1 MRGVLHYNLLAFAEE
16 RSTLNIMAKPKS
28 SSQILT
34 GKQFSNQILK
44 LIGNEEPSAWAKR
57 HKIKKEVMETI
68 LAGKIPDLPDLFKL
82 SRALHTTIDELL
94 TGMKL
99 YKCYSAEE
107 QEYIDKV
114 VNVLRSKH
122 EASKSSLKDAIKVY
136 YCLICE

>member
-1 MRGVLHYNLLAFAEE
+1 MIIIQTVNKFHRFIE
-16 RSTLNIMAKPKS
+16 RRQTAM
-28 SSQILT
+28 ILT
-34 GKQFSNQILK
+34 GKQFRDQILK
-44 LIGNEEPSAWAKR
+44 LTGNEEPSAWAKR

-82 SRALHTTIDELL
+82 SRALHSTIDKLL

-99 YKCYSAEE
+99 DKCYSAEE

-114 VNVLRSKH
+114 VNVLRSRH

>member
-1 MRGVLHYNLLAFAEE
+1 MIIIQTVNKFHRLIE
-16 RSTLNIMAKPKS
+16 RRQIDM
-28 SSQILT
+28 ILT
-34 GKQFSNQILK
+34 SKQFRDQILK
-44 LIGNEEPSAWAKR
+44 LTGNEEPSAWAKR

-82 SRALHTTIDELL
+82 SRVLHTTIDELL

-99 YKCYSAEE
+99 DKCYSAEE

-114 VNVLRSKH
+114 VSVLRSKH
-122 EASKSSLKDAIKVY
+122 EASKASLKDAIKVY

>member
-1 MRGVLHYNLLAFAEE
+1 
-16 RSTLNIMAKPKS
+16 MAKPKS

-34 GKQFSNQILK
+34 GRKFRDQILK
-44 LIGNEEPSAWAKR
+44 LIRNEEPSAWAKR
-57 HKIKKEVMETI
+57 HGIKKGAVEII
-68 LAGKIPDLPDLFKL
+68 LSGNIPELPDLLKI
-82 SRALHTTIDELL
+82 SRALNTTLDELL
-94 TGMKL
+94 TGCKQDRG
-99 YKCYSAEE
+99 YSAEE

>member
-1 MRGVLHYNLLAFAEE
+1 
-16 RSTLNIMAKPKS
+16 MAKPKS

-82 SRALHTTIDELL
+82 SRALHTTLDELL

-99 YKCYSAEE
+99 DKCYSAEE

-114 VNVLRSKH
+114 VGVLRSKH
-122 EASKSSLKDAIKVY
+122 EASKASLKDAIKVY

>member
-1 MRGVLHYNLLAFAEE
+1 MIIIQTVNKFHRFIE
-16 RSTLNIMAKPKS
+16 RRQTAM
-28 SSQILT
+28 ILT
-34 GKQFSNQILK
+34 GKQFRDQILK

-82 SRALHTTIDELL
+82 SRALHTTIDKLL
-94 TGMKL
+94 TGIKL
-99 YKCYSAEE
+99 DKCYSAEE

-114 VNVLRSKH
+114 VSVLRSKH
-122 EASKSSLKDAIKVY
+122 EASKSSLRDAIKIY

>member
-1 MRGVLHYNLLAFAEE
+1 
-16 RSTLNIMAKPKS
+16 MAKPKS
-28 SSQILT
+28 SFQILT
-34 GKQFSNQILK
+34 GRKFRDQILK
-44 LIGNEEPSAWAKR
+44 LIRNEEPSAWAKR
-57 HKIKKEVMETI
+57 HKIKKKVMETI
-68 LAGKIPDLPDLFKL
+68 LAGKIPDLPDLFTL
-82 SRALHTTIDELL
+82 SRALRTTIDELL

>member
-1 MRGVLHYNLLAFAEE
+1 MIIIQTVNKFHRFIE
-16 RSTLNIMAKPKS
+16 RRQTDM
-28 SSQILT
+28 ILT

-57 HKIKKEVMETI
+57 HKIKKKVMETI
-68 LAGKIPDLPDLFKL
+68 LAGKIPDLPDLFTL
-82 SRALHTTIDELL
+82 SRALRTTIDELL

-99 YKCYSAEE
+99 YKCYSVEE

-114 VNVLRSKH
+114 VSVLRSKH
-122 EASKSSLKDAIKVY
+122 EASKASLKDAIKVY